1 MISSKVIE
9 TLTPLFEIIKNA
21 KGKTISQ
28 IKDQLF
34 INDKCKMKKG
44 ASGLIVENLLGIEN
58 NNRDEADIPQIG
70 CEVKILPLQIN
81 KNGAEY
87 INGNRTTVVRKHLN
101 YEKRPDDFEKY
112 DEAKNIHFDP
122 TNTILANNIQDA
134 IDQVAAMFKRG
145 E

>member
-44 ASGLIVENLLGIEN
+44 ASGLIIENLLGIKN

-70 CEVKILPLQIN
+70 CEVKPGKIN
-81 KNGAEY
+81 
-87 INGNRTTVVRKHLN
+87 RM
-101 YEKRPDDFEKY
+101 D
-112 DEAKNIHFDP
+112 
-122 TNTILANNIQDA
+122 
-134 IDQVAAMFKRG
+134 MFSLLKIRMVK
-145 E
+145 